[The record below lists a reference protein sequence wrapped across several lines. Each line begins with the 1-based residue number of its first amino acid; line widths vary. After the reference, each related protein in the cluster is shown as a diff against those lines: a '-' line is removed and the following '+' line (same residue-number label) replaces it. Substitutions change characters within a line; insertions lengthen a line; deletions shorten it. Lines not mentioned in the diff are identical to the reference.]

1 MPVGGSKSSFFAVRN
16 QYGEPVSS
24 PKCHAIAE
32 RKYASVSEGG
42 TFRGKCSNEK
52 SAATDPVVLRTS
64 QLQSHRLVTG
74 CTPGISGKARLC
86 LNMTFGRCARAHRR
100 DVARF
105 RR

>member
-1 MPVGGSKSSFFAVRN
+1 MPVSGSKSSFFAVRN

-52 SAATDPVVLRTS
+52 SAMRPILSYFALRS
-64 QLQSHRLVTG
+64 CKVIG
-74 CTPGISGKARLC
+74 W
-86 LNMTFGRCARAHRR
+86 
-100 DVARF
+100 
-105 RR
+105 